1 MPRPWLL
8 LGGGLLDP
16 NLQALAEAAD
26 AAGVGLIDLR
36 TPPGHSP
43 VFHWDLDTLADA
55 LPWGGAAW
63 PTGAFLRHDVFGTQ
77 ADPRPAVHERA
88 QGWQAAVQGWLL
100 AHPQVRTCNADMAP
114 EALYKVAA
122 QVAARQAG
130 LPTPATWLSNDVARL
145 RERQA
150 RGPAIAKPVA
160 GGGLCQTLD
169 HALLAV
175 APDTACSA
183 MPALVQ
189 PRLVAPEL
197 RVFVIGRHTLA
208 FRVDSPSLDY
218 RAEQDATVTP
228 CDVPPEAQAL
238 RRLMQRFRMD
248 FGAADFKTDPA
259 TGALCFLELN
269 TSPMFVH
276 FDQVSEGAVCRALLD
291 HLLGEPAPHL
301 LEGGGTPLPGFSGAN
316 PQDRP

>member
-1 MPRPWLL
+1 MSGPWLL

-16 NLQALAEAAD
+16 NLQALAAAAD

-43 VFHWDLDTLADA
+43 LFHWDLDAPGGV
-55 LPWGGAAW
+55 LPWGGTAW
-63 PTGAFLRHDVFGTQ
+63 PVGAFLRHDVFGPQ

-88 QGWQAAVQGWLL
+88 QGWQAALQGWLL

-122 QVAARQAG
+122 QVAARQVG
-130 LPTPATWLSNDVARL
+130 LCTPPTWLSNDAQAL
-145 RERQA
+145 RRRQA
-150 RGPAIAKPVA
+150 LGPAIAKPVA
-160 GGGLCQTLD
+160 GGGLCQTLED
-169 HALLAV
+169 ALQAV
-175 APDTACSA
+175 APEVPHSA

-228 CDVPPEAQAL
+228 CEVPPEVQAL

-276 FDQVSEGAVCRALLD
+276 FDQVSGGAVTRALLD
-291 HLLGEPAPHL
+291 HLVGHL
-301 LEGGGTPLPGFSGAN
+301 LEGGEAPLRGHSGAN
-316 PQDRP
+316 PQDRA

>member
-1 MPRPWLL
+1 MPGPWLL

-36 TPPGHSP
+36 TPSGHSP
-43 VFHWDLDTLADA
+43 AFHWDLDAPGEA
-55 LPWGGAAW
+55 LPWGGTHQ
-63 PTGAFLRHDVFGTQ
+63 PTGAFLRHDVFGPQ

-88 QGWQAAVQGWLL
+88 QGWHAAVQGWLL
-100 AHPQVRTCNADMAP
+100 AHPQVRSCNPDMAP

-122 QVAARQAG
+122 QVAARQVG
-130 LPTPATWLSNDVARL
+130 LCTPPTWLSNDVARL
-145 RERQA
+145 RQRQA
-150 RGPAIAKPVA
+150 WSPAIAKPVA

-169 HALLAV
+169 DALQGV
-175 APDTACSA
+175 ASDTACSA

-228 CDVPPEAQAL
+228 CEVPPEAQAL

-276 FDQVSEGAVCRALLD
+276 FNQVSGGAVCRALLD
-291 HLLGEPAPHL
+291 HLLGESAPHL
-301 LEGGGTPLPGFSGAN
+301 LEGGGARFQGPPGAN
-316 PQDRP
+316 PQDRA